1 MRKGE
6 FMARF
11 RRNLLRLS
19 VGKVRSL
26 AAVFLTLAFVL
37 ASLFAPG
44 ALAQNNK
51 KKKNQPPPVDNDNAH
66 PVVPLS
72 DEQQI
77 DYLLSEY
84 LGAWQIADTE
94 KMHKDYS
101 DDVTVVGGGWNA
113 PIVGWSNY
121 LAQYQQQR
129 SLMQRVRMDR
139 MNTMIRVNG
148 NTAWACYQ
156 WVFDGLVDGVPTLA
170 HGQTTLILIKKDVRW
185 LIIHDHTSVV
195 DSKKQGQ
202 EAVPANSPVG
212 APATPPTGTP
222 PPTNKPQAK

>member
-1 MRKGE
+1 MPEFCRDFLLEKLRRMRPLAAL
-6 FMARF
+6 FLTFAF
-11 RRNLLRLS
+11 AF
-19 VGKVRSL
+19 SL
-26 AAVFLTLAFVL
+26 A
-37 ASLFAPG
+37 FAPG
-44 ALAQNNK
+44 AFAQNNK

-66 PVVPLS
+66 PVVPLN

-77 DYLLSEY
+77 DYLISEY

-101 DDVTVVGGGWNA
+101 DEVTVVSGGWNA
-113 PIVGWSNY
+113 PIVGWNSY

-129 SLMQRVRMDR
+129 SLMQKVRMDR

-156 WVFDGLVDGVPTLA
+156 WVFDGLVDGVATLA
-170 HGQTTLILIKKDVRW
+170 HGQTTLVLIKKDVRW
-185 LIIHDHTSVV
+185 LIVHDHTSVV

-202 EAVPANSPVG
+202 DAAPANSPAG

-222 PPTNKPQAK
+222 PTANKPQTK

>member
-1 MRKGE
+1 
-6 FMARF
+6 MAGF
-11 RRNLLRLS
+11 RRNFLS
-19 VGKVRSL
+19 ERRIGRVRPF
-26 AAVFLTLAFVL
+26 AATFLTVAFVF

-44 ALAQNNK
+44 ALAQNK
-51 KKKNQPPPVDNDNAH
+51 KKKNQPPPIDNDNAH

-113 PIVGWSNY
+113 PIVGWSSY

-148 NTAWACYQ
+148 NTAWAC
-156 WVFDGLVDGVPTLA
+156 
-170 HGQTTLILIKKDVRW
+170 
-185 LIIHDHTSVV
+185 
-195 DSKKQGQ
+195 
-202 EAVPANSPVG
+202 
-212 APATPPTGTP
+212 
-222 PPTNKPQAK
+222 

>member
-1 MRKGE
+1 
-6 FMARF
+6 MAGFQNEKIR
-11 RRNLLRLS
+11 S
-19 VGKVRSL
+19 VRPYVAIFLALTIALSL
-26 AAVFLTLAFVL
+26 A
-37 ASLFAPG
+37 FAPG
-44 ALAQNNK
+44 AQAQNNK
-51 KKKNQPPPVDNDNAH
+51 KKKNQPPTVDNDNAH
-66 PVVPLS
+66 PVVPLT

-113 PIVGWSNY
+113 PIVGWNNY

-129 SLMQRVRMDR
+129 ALMQRVRMDR

-156 WVFDGLVDGVPTLA
+156 WMFDGLVEGVPTVA

-185 LIIHDHTSVV
+185 LIVHDHTSVV

-202 EAVPANSPVG
+202 EAVPASSPLG
-212 APATPPTGTP
+212 APPTNTP

>member
-1 MRKGE
+1 MHE
-6 FMARF
+6 S
-11 RRNLLRLS
+11 RRDILLKEIGRMQPFVAL
-19 VGKVRSL
+19 
-26 AAVFLTLAFVL
+26 FLTLVVAL
-37 ASLFAPG
+37 SSSFAPV
-44 ALAQNNK
+44 ALSQNNK
-51 KKKNQPPPVDNDNAH
+51 KKKNQPPTVDNDNAH

-113 PIVGWSNY
+113 PIIGWNNY

-139 MNTMIRVNG
+139 MNTLIRVNG

-170 HGQTTLILIKKDVRW
+170 HGQTTLVLIKKDVRW
-185 LIIHDHTSVV
+185 LIVHDHTSVV

-202 EAVPANSPVG
+202 DAVPANSPLG
-212 APATPPTGTP
+212 APAAQPTGTP